1 MSQVMMLDSW
11 QSTTLADIWTNLAGI
26 PSGPV
31 ALFVSKDL
39 IIPLISLGVGSGR
52 SNLLSVL
59 KMPYFLDARM
69 VTPLFW
75 TYDLGS

>member
-1 MSQVMMLDSW
+1 MMLNRWS
-11 QSTTLADIWTNLAGI
+11 SIKVADILAGI

-59 KMPYFLDARM
+59 KMSYFLDARM

>member
-1 MSQVMMLDSW
+1 MNK
-11 QSTTLADIWTNLAGI
+11 NLAGI

-31 ALFVSKDL
+31 ALFVSRDL
-39 IIPLISLGVGSGR
+39 IIPLTSLAVGSGR

-59 KMPYFLDARM
+59 KMPYFLNARM

-75 TYDLGS
+75 TYDLGARIKFCFVNA

>member
-1 MSQVMMLDSW
+1 M
-11 QSTTLADIWTNLAGI
+11 ADILAGI

-39 IIPLISLGVGSGR
+39 IIPLISLGVGCGR

-59 KMPYFLDARM
+59 KMSYFLDARM
-69 VTPLFW
+69 VTPLF
-75 TYDLGS
+75 